1 MKQAAI
7 ACGSIANQA
16 PASCRRDKPSA
27 PAGRT
32 TSITIVVA
40 TVALI
45 LVEGVALTLTLAALA
60 ERYLFPIQQD

>member
-1 MKQAAI
+1 MITSFIGAAT
-7 ACGSIANQA
+7 GL
-16 PASCRRDKPSA
+16 
-27 PAGRT
+27 G
-32 TSITIVVA
+32 VVA